1 MSRYDQVS
9 RTSGYGSLFLT
20 CVAVGLLIG
29 LSGWVPDVLVQEA
42 EMVAKVKPHKHKV
55 VYREDRLPPVVI
67 ENYSRN
73 DREVPGVEQVVF
85 NSRGKAVDIIA
96 SYIPNRDKEVYAQA
110 DSTYVDT
117 DGGIH
122 LKKCVVLGTCN

>member
-1 MSRYDQVS
+1 MSRYDQAS
-9 RTSGYGSLFLT
+9 RASGYGSLFLT

-29 LSGWVPDVLVQEA
+29 LSGWVPDVMVQEA
-42 EMVAKVKPHKHKV
+42 EMVAKVKPRKV
-55 VYREDRLPPVVI
+55 VYQEDRLPPVVI

-73 DREVPGVEQVVF
+73 DYARPEVEQVVF

-96 SYIPNRDKEVYAQA
+96 SYIPNRDKEVYAEA

-122 LKKCVVLGTCN
+122 LKKCVVLGMCN